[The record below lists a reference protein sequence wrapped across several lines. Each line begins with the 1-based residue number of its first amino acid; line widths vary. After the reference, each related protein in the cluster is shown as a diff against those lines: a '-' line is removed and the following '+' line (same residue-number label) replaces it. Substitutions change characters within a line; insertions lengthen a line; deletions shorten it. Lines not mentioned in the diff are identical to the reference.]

1 MQDWPTRSTKIF
13 TRFAVKSAL
22 QIFIDRQKSVN
33 VDEQTEWLAREI
45 HGS

>member
-1 MQDWPTRSTKIF
+1 MQDWRTRSTKIF

-22 QIFIDRQKSVN
+22 QIFIDRQKSV
-33 VDEQTEWLAREI
+33 DEQTEWLAREI